1 MNIAII
7 GYGKMGQEIERILLE
22 RGHQITLRSTRSTPF
37 TAADLSGTDVAIEF
51 TEPHSAVDN
60 ILKCFEAHV
69 PVVVGT
75 TGWYT
80 RMPEVR
86 QACAQQEGGLFTA
99 SNFSIGV
106 NVVFQI
112 NKMLARIMSD
122 LDEYTPSMEEIHHTA
137 KRDAPSGTAITL
149 AEGILENYPNR
160 DGWIN
165 EGTDDAHKLGIVSRR
180 EGEVP
185 GTHVIR
191 YTSAVDEIQL
201 VHQAYNRKGF
211 ALGAVKAAEFMH
223 GKKGVFGMTELLRKM
238 EKG

>member
-1 MNIAII
+1 MNIALI
-7 GYGKMGQEIERILLE
+7 GYGKMGKEIEQILLQ
-22 RGHQITLRSTRSTPF
+22 RGHSITLRSTRSKPF
-37 TAADLSGTDVAIEF
+37 KAADLAGTDVAIEF

-60 ILKCFEAHV
+60 ILKCFEAGV
-69 PVVVGT
+69 PVIVGT

-86 QACAQQEGGLFTA
+86 EACAQMNGGLFTA

-106 NVVFQI
+106 NILFKV
-112 NKMLARIMSD
+112 NKELARIMSD
-122 LDEYTPSMEEIHHTA
+122 FEEYTPSMEEIHHIA

-149 AEGILENYPNR
+149 AEGILENYPGH
-160 DGWIN
+160 DSWIN
-165 EGTDDAHKLGIVSRR
+165 ESTDDAHKLGIVSLR

-185 GTHVIR
+185 GTHIVR

-211 ALGAVKAAEFMH
+211 ALGAAKAAEFMQ
-223 GKKGVFGMTELLRKM
+223 GKRGVFGMDDLMKS
-238 EKG
+238 

>member
-1 MNIAII
+1 MNIALI
-7 GYGKMGQEIERILLE
+7 GYGKMGKEIEQIILQ
-22 RGHQITLRSTRSTPF
+22 RGHTVTLRSTRSTPF
-37 TAADLSGTDVAIEF
+37 QPRDLAGTDVAIEF

-60 ILKCFEAHV
+60 IRKCFEAGV

-86 QACAQQEGGLFTA
+86 EACAHMRSGLFTA

-106 NVVFQI
+106 NLLFKF
-112 NKMLARIMSD
+112 NKELARMMSD
-122 LDEYTPSMEEIHHTA
+122 FEEYSPSMEEIHHTA

-149 AEGILENYPNR
+149 AEGILENYPSR
-160 DGWIN
+160 EGWVN
-165 EGTDDAHKLGIVSRR
+165 ETTDDSHKLGILSRR

-185 GTHVIR
+185 GTHIIR

-211 ALGAVKAAEFMH
+211 ALGAVKAAEFMQ
-223 GKKGVFGMTELLRKM
+223 GKHGVFGMDDLM
-238 EKG
+238 KG

>member
-1 MNIAII
+1 MNIALI
-7 GYGKMGQEIERILLE
+7 GYGKMGKEIEQILLQ
-22 RGHQITLRSTRSTPF
+22 RGHTITLRSTRNTPF
-37 TAADLSGTDVAIEF
+37 NKADLAGTDVAIEF

-60 ILKCFEAHV
+60 ILKCFEAGV
-69 PVVVGT
+69 PVIVGT

-86 QACAQQEGGLFTA
+86 EACAQMNGGLFTA

-106 NVVFQI
+106 NILFKV
-112 NKMLARIMSD
+112 NKELARIMSD
-122 LDEYTPSMEEIHHTA
+122 FEEYTPSMEEIHHIA

-149 AEGILENYPNR
+149 AEGILENYPGH
-160 DGWIN
+160 DSWIN
-165 EGTDDAHKLGIVSRR
+165 ESTDDAHKLGIVSLR

-185 GTHVIR
+185 GTHIVR

-211 ALGAVKAAEFMH
+211 ALGAAKAAEFMQ
-223 GKKGVFGMTELLRKM
+223 GKRGVFGMDDLMKS
-238 EKG
+238 

>member
-1 MNIAII
+1 MNIALI
-7 GYGKMGQEIERILLE
+7 GYGKMGKEIEQILLH
-22 RGHQITLRSTRSTPF
+22 RGHTVTLRSTRSTPF
-37 TAADLSGTDVAIEF
+37 RATDLTGTDVAIEF

-60 ILKCFEAHV
+60 ILKCFEAGV

-86 QACAQQEGGLFTA
+86 EACASMNGGLFTA

-106 NVVFQI
+106 NILFKV
-112 NKMLARIMSD
+112 NKELARIMSD
-122 LDEYTPSMEEIHHTA
+122 FEEYTPSMEEIHHTA

-149 AEGILENYPNR
+149 AEGILENYPSR
-160 DGWIN
+160 QGWIN
-165 EGTDDAHKLGIVSRR
+165 ESTEDAHQLGIVSQR

-185 GTHVIR
+185 GTHIVR

-211 ALGAVKAAEFMH
+211 ALGAVKAAEFMQ
-223 GKKGVFGMTELLRKM
+223 GKAGVYSMGDLLA
-238 EKG
+238 

>member
-1 MNIAII
+1 MNIALI
-7 GYGKMGQEIERILLE
+7 GYGKMGHEIEQILLQ
-22 RGHQITLRSTRSTPF
+22 RGHTITLRSTRSTPF
-37 TAADLSGTDVAIEF
+37 KASDLADTDVAIEF

-60 ILKCFEAHV
+60 ILKCFEAGI
-69 PVVVGT
+69 PVIVGT

-86 QACAQQEGGLFTA
+86 EACAKMNGGLFTA

-106 NVVFQI
+106 NILFKV
-112 NKMLARIMSD
+112 NKELARIMSD
-122 LDEYTPSMEEIHHTA
+122 FNEYTPSMEEIHHTA

-165 EGTDDAHKLGIVSRR
+165 ESTEDAHKLGIVSRR

-185 GTHVIR
+185 GTHIVR
-191 YTSAVDEIQL
+191 YSSGVDEIQL

-211 ALGAVKAAEFMH
+211 ALGAVKAAEYMH
-223 GKKGVFGMTELLRKM
+223 GKKGVFGMSDLL
-238 EKG
+238 GTV

>member
-1 MNIAII
+1 MNIALI
-7 GYGKMGQEIERILLE
+7 GYGKMGQEIEQILLQ
-22 RGHQITLRSTRSTPF
+22 RGHTITLRSTRSTPF
-37 TAADLSGTDVAIEF
+37 KAADLAVTDVAIEF

-60 ILKCFEAHV
+60 ILKCFEAGI
-69 PVVVGT
+69 PVIVGT

-86 QACAQQEGGLFTA
+86 EACAQLNGGLFTA

-106 NVVFQI
+106 NILFKV
-112 NKMLARIMSD
+112 NKELARIMSD
-122 LDEYTPSMEEIHHTA
+122 FNEYTPSMEEIHHTA

-160 DGWIN
+160 AGWIN
-165 EGTDDAHKLGIVSRR
+165 ESTEDAHKLGIVSRR

-185 GTHVIR
+185 GTHIVR
-191 YTSAVDEIQL
+191 YSSGVDEIQL

-211 ALGAVKAAEFMH
+211 ALGAVKAAEYMH
-223 GKKGVFGMTELLRKM
+223 GKKGVFGMSDLL
-238 EKG
+238 GTV